1 MATTAAERQRAYRKR
16 HRDQGRINTPVSA
29 HADAALRRLALHQGK
44 TQREVLEEVIAAAES
59 ALLDSMTPAAERK
72 YLRQ

>member
-1 MATTAAERQRAYRKR
+1 MASTAAERQRAYRER

-44 TQREVLEEVIAAAES
+44 TQREVLESLITAAES
-59 ALLDSMTPAAERK
+59 DLVQGLSATAEKK
-72 YLRQ
+72 YYRL